1 MLFLLFSRQVMS
13 YSFATPWTVA
23 CQPPLSM
30 GFPRQQYWR
39 GFPFPSPHIYYTNI
53 LYTHTYIF
61 DFLKFCLD
69 GKESVCNAGDP
80 GLILESG
87 IFSGEG
93 NSCPLQYSCLKNSMG
108 RGAWPTTVHGLQ
120 KVGHYWVTNTHTFSA
135 RANKVWY
142 EWMYISPHTIQQLL
156 ISIHYVDCTLKNHYF
171 IFTSVFMYLLRNFC
185 QVMLND
191 Y

>member
-1 MLFLLFSRQVMS
+1 MSIVVKWTIWNALLYIFIMLFLLFSRQVTS
-13 YSFATPWTVA
+13 DSFVTPWTVV

-61 DFLKFCLD
+61 YFLKFYLD

-80 GLILESG
+80 GLILGSG
-87 IFSGEG
+87 TFSGEG
-93 NSCPLQYSCLKNSMG
+93 NSYPLQYSCLKNSTG

-120 KVGHYWVTNTHTFSA
+120 KVGHYWVTNTHTHFLQEQIKFGM
-135 RANKVWY
+135 N
-142 EWMYISPHTIQQLL
+142 EYI
-156 ISIHYVDCTLKNHYF
+156 
-171 IFTSVFMYLLRNFC
+171 
-185 QVMLND
+185 
-191 Y
+191 